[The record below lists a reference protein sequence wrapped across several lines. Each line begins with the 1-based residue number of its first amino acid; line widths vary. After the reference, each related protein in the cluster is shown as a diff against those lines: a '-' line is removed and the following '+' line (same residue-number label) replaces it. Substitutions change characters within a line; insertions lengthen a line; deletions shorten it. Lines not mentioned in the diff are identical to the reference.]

1 MQLLRVKKLVNGTS
15 SLTKS
20 TGALALLALLAIA
33 TEVRTQGQDASTLTV
48 PTTIQVQEGN
58 VLKFHAYGVGVQ
70 IYVWTVTATGGSWVF
85 QAPEAVL
92 FASPEN
98 EGVVGT
104 HYAGPT
110 WESNSG
116 SKVVG
121 TRIAGVTVDPTAI
134 PWLLLAAKSSQ
145 GPGVFDHV
153 TFIQRLNT
161 LGGLAPPTPGTSAGQ
176 VARVPYLAEYF
187 FYEAAEE

>member
-1 MQLLRVKKLVNGTS
+1 MNLLQVSKLVQGTGR
-15 SLTKS
+15 LAKS
-20 TGALALLALLAIA
+20 TGALALLSLLAIA
-33 TEVRTQGQDASTLTV
+33 MEARTQGQEASPLTV
-48 PTTIQVQEGN
+48 PTTIQVPVGN

-92 FASPEN
+92 FASPED

-121 TRIAGVTVDPTAI
+121 SRIAGVTVDPTAI
-134 PWLLLAAKSSQ
+134 PWLLLVAKTSQ
-145 GPGVFDHV
+145 GPGVFNHV
-153 TFIQRLNT
+153 TYIQRLNT
-161 LGGLAPPTPGTSAGQ
+161 FGGLAPSTPGTSAGQ
-176 VARVPYLAEYF
+176 VARVPYMAEYF
-187 FYEAAEE
+187 FYEAED

>member
-1 MQLLRVKKLVNGTS
+1 MNLLQLSKLVLGTGRWA
-15 SLTKS
+15 KS
-20 TGALALLALLAIA
+20 TGALALLSLLAIA
-33 TEVRTQGQDASTLTV
+33 TEARTQGQDACALTV
-48 PTTIQVQEGN
+48 PTTLQVPDGN

-85 QAPEAVL
+85 KAPEAVL
-92 FASPEN
+92 FASPED

-121 TRIAGVTVDPTAI
+121 SRIAVVTVDPTAI
-134 PWLLLAAKSSQ
+134 PWLLLVAKSSQ
-145 GPGVFDHV
+145 GPGVFNHV
-153 TFIQRLNT
+153 TYIQRLNT
-161 LGGLAPPTPGTSAGQ
+161 FGGLAPSTPGTSAGQ
-176 VARVPYLAEYF
+176 VARVPYMAEYF
-187 FYEAAEE
+187 FYEAAD